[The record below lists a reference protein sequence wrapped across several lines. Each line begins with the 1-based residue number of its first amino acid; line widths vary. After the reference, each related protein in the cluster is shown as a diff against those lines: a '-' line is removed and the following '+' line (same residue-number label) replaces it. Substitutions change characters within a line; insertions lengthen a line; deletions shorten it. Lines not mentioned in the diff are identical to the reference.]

1 MPEPDDKTR
10 LISLADAAAMYGFN
24 PRFLGELA
32 RKGKLRANKVGN
44 MWTTTPSDIEAY
56 IVSRKR
62 TGMFRDDIKGND

>member
-1 MPEPDDKTR
+1 MPESDDKTR

-44 MWTTTPSDIEAY
+44 MWITTPADVETY
-56 IVSRKR
+56 IVARKR
-62 TGMFRDDIKGND
+62 TGLFRDDIKTSD